1 MSRFWHSRWQA
12 RPRRW
17 DRPAVSRKIAPAKAP
32 GSTYATVGSGIG
44 IGLILLSACGATESL
59 PSTLSSAT
67 AASAASAAGLDAP
80 HVALPPLAPLAG
92 DRLQYRFCDHAGEA
106 VLDLRDPT
114 VVDRSERA
122 PDRASESA
130 AKTPTSLR
138 DRFLAFD
145 SPYKMVSPYSGLR
158 GDLALRVIEV
168 AVAEPTV
175 EKYPR
180 PAETQTA
187 TGESAPRFDPVW
199 NRYRGVYE
207 SKVALFAPAPSCYRY
222 RVALPKRPLLTWHY
236 AAIPPQRG
244 SDARALP
251 SEFSVRV
258 DGQTLWSAQVGKG
271 KPGGNPAN
279 GNPANGNPPN
289 ANPPHANPPNANPPN
304 GSPSMGPPGH
314 WLSARVEL
322 PASAQAGGA
331 GASAQHEVAFCTVA
345 VRPDASKPDAAKP
358 SSDGASA
365 AENKSEPSAPV
376 LGSAVWG
383 SPELWSQ
390 DEGAAGPNVLLVL
403 IDTLRADA
411 MSAMPRLSQHAQQGV
426 AFSQAITAATWTR
439 PSLLGLLGGELATAV
454 GQSAEE
460 MIPTD
465 RERKRFYALDRR
477 LLPRA
482 LRDAGYKVA
491 SIGNNF
497 FLLGYPQIGLS
508 LGFDE
513 VADVRHPVEDTPA
526 ISRAAIAFLQEQAA
540 RGRSFFLQLHYDAPH
555 WPYTP
560 PAEHLKGITDAQ
572 VAQIMGLPEGERQNA
587 RLDSMARAY
596 LGEAA
601 YADAQL
607 GRVLDELDRLGLRER
622 TLVIVV
628 GDHGEIFDPK
638 HNHYVPSLKQP
649 TLYHHGWSAYDE
661 ILRVPLVLSMPKR
674 LPQGTTVAAQ
684 VRLTDVAPTVLE
696 LLGLGTWRAILP
708 SGLRGDG
715 QSLLPLIF
723 PSSVARKGGP
733 RGKTTTG
740 SPPGLER
747 FEDEDQGRP
756 AYAEGQNIRAL
767 RHAGFLYLRRGD
779 ARLQKAQGNDGVGPM
794 LRVAEELYDLT
805 TDPFQHT
812 DLLAPFAANAKGRD
826 ATSSKGGSTPAGSD
840 PMADPRLA
848 PILARLRDE
857 FARHTPQ
864 TPEQGLPLVHL
875 MLAPDARASH
885 LLTGTLVSSD
895 AGLAVQG
902 VRNGEVVPRGPG
914 RIDIKLRPGGVVDV
928 LVDPSARIELVLSRD
943 GLSLA
948 SRELLLGP
956 FSLPLLPTV
965 PGPSEAKPSTAG
977 DATPV
982 PIVLEGPL
990 LDRLSSTYA
999 PVPGER
1005 GEVLLWRDQTA
1016 PGVAA
1021 ASTSTA
1027 QTPGKAGSASEV
1039 ETLMRDWGYARP
1051 ASAPTSPSPTPA
1063 PAPASPT
1070 SRPSDGG
1077 L

>member
-1 MSRFWHSRWQA
+1 MFRLGDWQMSPTVRSA
-12 RPRRW
+12 R
-17 DRPAVSRKIAPAKAP
+17 APAG
-32 GSTYATVGSGIG
+32 GSLCLDLCL
-44 IGLILLSACGATESL
+44 GLGLLLGCGASDSL
-59 PSTLSSAT
+59 PSTLASAT
-67 AASAASAAGLDAP
+67 AASASGAATEP
-80 HVALPPLAPLAG
+80 PRVALPPLAPLPG

-106 VLDLRDPT
+106 LLDLRDPT
-114 VVDRSERA
+114 TSEHLSPA
-122 PDRASESA
+122 ASEASSRGA
-130 AKTPTSLR
+130 ASLR
-138 DRFLAFD
+138 ERFLAFD

-158 GDLALRVIEV
+158 GESALRVIEV
-168 AVAEPTV
+168 AVAEPAV
-175 EKYPR
+175 DKYPR
-180 PAETQTA
+180 APESAA
-187 TGESAPRFDPVW
+187 APSGEQAPRFDPVW

-207 SKVALFAPAPSCYRY
+207 SKVALFAPTPACYRY
-222 RVALPKRPLLTWHY
+222 RLPLPARGMLSWHY

-244 SDARALP
+244 SDGRALP
-251 SEFSVRV
+251 VEFSVRV
-258 DGQTLWSAQVGKG
+258 DGQLLWSAQVGRG
-271 KPGGNPAN
+271 KPGVVNGQAQAPTASAGPA
-279 GNPANGNPPN
+279 
-289 ANPPHANPPNANPPN
+289 
-304 GSPSMGPPGH
+304 GH
-314 WLSARVEL
+314 WLPGRVDIPTKL
-322 PASAQAGGA
+322 RSDP
-331 GASAQHEVAFCTVA
+331 SAQHEIAFCTVTR
-345 VRPDASKPDAAKP
+345 RPDVGKPAP
-358 SSDGASA
+358 SEPG
-365 AENKSEPSAPV
+365 KSEPAAPPV
-376 LGSAVWG
+376 GTAVWG
-383 SPELWSQ
+383 SPELWSL

-411 MSAMPRLSQHAQQGV
+411 LSAMPRLSQYAQQGV
-426 AFSQAITAATWTR
+426 GFSQAITAATWTR
-439 PSLLGLLGGELATAV
+439 PSLLGLLGGDLATAV

-460 MIPTD
+460 MIPSE

-526 ISRAAIAFLQEQAA
+526 ISRAAISFLQEQAG

-560 PAEHLKGITDAQ
+560 PPEHLKGVTDAQ
-572 VAQIMGLPEGERQNA
+572 VAQLMGLSETESKSA
-587 RLDSMARAY
+587 KLDGMARAY

-628 GDHGEIFDPK
+628 GDHGEVFDPR

-661 ILRVPLVLSMPKR
+661 ILRVPLVMNMPKR
-674 LPQGTTVAAQ
+674 LPQGVQVSAQ

-708 SGLRGDG
+708 SGQRGDG

-723 PSSVARKGGP
+723 PQQTPRPQTTPRPSMGAGLQPVVLAGAAPSPDKLALAR
-733 RGKTTTG
+733 
-740 SPPGLER
+740 
-747 FEDEDQGRP
+747 FDDEAQGRP

-767 RHAGFLYLRRGD
+767 RYGGYLYLRRSD
-779 ARLQKAQGNDGVGPM
+779 ARLQKAQGNDGIGPV
-794 LRVAEELYDLT
+794 LRVAEELYDLQA
-805 TDPFQHT
+805 DPFQHS
-812 DLLAPFAANAKGRD
+812 DLLATFATAGRARD
-826 ATSSKGGSTPAGSD
+826 AGSSPPGGAAD
-840 PMADPRLA
+840 PMADPRLG
-848 PILARLRDE
+848 PILARLREE

-875 MLAPDARASH
+875 MLAPDARAGH

-914 RIDIKLRPGGVVDV
+914 RIELKLRPGGVVDV
-928 LVDPSARIELVLSRD
+928 LVDPAARLELTLARD
-943 GLSLA
+943 GLSVA
-948 SRELLLGP
+948 PRELLLGP
-956 FSLPLLPTV
+956 FSLPLLSGSPQAGTATMAATTATS
-965 PGPSEAKPSTAG
+965 GEAAPS
-977 DATPV
+977 
-982 PIVLEGPL
+982 PIVIEGPL
-990 LDRLSSTYA
+990 LDRLSSAYA

-1021 ASTSTA
+1021 ASTGGASA
-1027 QTPGKAGSASEV
+1027 AKGSASEV

-1051 ASAPTSPSPTPA
+1051 AAPGASPAVPSSPA
-1063 PAPASPT
+1063 PATRPA
-1070 SRPSDGG
+1070 DGG
-1077 L
+1077 I

>member
-1 MSRFWHSRWQA
+1 MSSERLGGLPVSATFPSARSPAAARWL
-12 RPRRW
+12 
-17 DRPAVSRKIAPAKAP
+17 
-32 GSTYATVGSGIG
+32 VGLS
-44 IGLILLSACGATESL
+44 LLSGCSAAESL
-59 PSTLSSAT
+59 PSTLASAT
-67 AASAASAAGLDAP
+67 AASATRLVAADLP
-80 HVALPPLAPLAG
+80 SVSLPPLAPLPG

-106 VLDLRDPT
+106 TLDLRDPG
-114 VVDRSERA
+114 ERERITTE
-122 PDRASESA
+122 PSRRALM
-130 AKTPTSLR
+130 SLR
-138 DRFLAFD
+138 ERFLGFD

-158 GDLALRVIEV
+158 GEPALRVIEV
-168 AVAEPTV
+168 AIAEPAV
-175 EKYPR
+175 DKYPR
-180 PAETQTA
+180 PPELPTA
-187 TGESAPRFDPVW
+187 AASESTPRFDPVW

-207 SKVALFAPAPSCYRY
+207 SKVALLAPAPACYRY
-222 RVALPKRPLLTWHY
+222 RLPLPARGLLTWHY

-244 SDARALP
+244 ADSRALP
-251 SEFSVRV
+251 VEFSVRV
-258 DGQTLWSAQVGKG
+258 DGQTLWTAQVGKS
-271 KPGGNPAN
+271 KPGPTGPA
-279 GNPANGNPPN
+279 PAFG
-289 ANPPHANPPNANPPN
+289 
-304 GSPSMGPPGH
+304 PSGH

-322 PASAQAGGA
+322 PGTRISPDRSASP
-331 GASAQHEVAFCTVA
+331 SQHEVAFCTTLKVPSPA
-345 VRPDASKPDAAKP
+345 EPSKPDSEAARTTP
-358 SSDGASA
+358 ASPG
-365 AENKSEPSAPV
+365 KSEPPAPAI
-376 LGSAVWG
+376 GTAVWG
-383 SPELWSQ
+383 SPELWSL

-411 MSAMPRLSQHAQQGV
+411 LSAMPRLSQQAQQGV

-439 PSLLGLLGGELATAV
+439 PSLLGLLGGDLATAV

-460 MIPTD
+460 MIPSD

-526 ISRAAIAFLQEQAA
+526 ISRAAIAFLQEHAA

-560 PAEHLKGITDAQ
+560 PPEHLKGVTDAQ
-572 VAQIMGLPEGERQNA
+572 VAQLMGLSEAEGRSA
-587 RLDSMARAY
+587 KLDPMARAY

-628 GDHGEIFDPK
+628 GDHGEVFDPR
-638 HNHYVPSLKQP
+638 HNHFVPSLKQP

-661 ILRVPLVLSMPKR
+661 ILRVPLVLNMPKR
-674 LPQGTTVAAQ
+674 LPQGTAVSAQ

-696 LLGLGTWRAILP
+696 LLGLGTWRAVLP
-708 SGLRGDG
+708 SGQRGDG
-715 QSLLPLIF
+715 QSLLPLVF
-723 PSSVARKGGP
+723 ANSAAGSKPSPAAPAADRGLAR
-733 RGKTTTG
+733 
-740 SPPGLER
+740 
-747 FEDEDQGRP
+747 FDEDPTERP

-767 RHAGFLYLRRGD
+767 RYGGYLYLRRGD

-794 LRVAEELYDLT
+794 LRVAEELYDLRA
-805 TDPFQHT
+805 DPFQHS
-812 DLLAPFAANAKGRD
+812 DLLLPYAESRRSRSKEPD
-826 ATSSKGGSTPAGSD
+826 SSSD
-840 PMADPRLA
+840 PLADPRLG
-848 PILARLRDE
+848 PVLGRMREE

-875 MLAPDARASH
+875 MLAPDAKAAH

-895 AGLAVQG
+895 VGLAVQG
-902 VRNGEVVPRGPG
+902 VRSGEVMPRGPG
-914 RIDIKLRPGGVVDV
+914 RIEIKLRPGGVVDV
-928 LVDPSARIELVLSRD
+928 LVDPAARLELVLARD
-943 GLSLA
+943 GLSVVP
-948 SRELLLGP
+948 RELLLGP
-956 FSLPLLPTV
+956 FSLPLLSGVAAPA
-965 PGPSEAKPSTAG
+965 GDNKPTAG
-977 DATPV
+977 DVAPA

-990 LDRLSSTYA
+990 LDRLSSAYA

-1005 GEVLLWRDQTA
+1005 GEILLWRDQTA

-1027 QTPGKAGSASEV
+1027 ATANKPGASEV
-1039 ETLMRDWGYARP
+1039 ETLMNDWGYARP
-1051 ASAPTSPSPTPA
+1051 ATSSPTPA
-1063 PAPASPT
+1063 APASPAP
-1070 SRPSDGG
+1070 RPADGG
-1077 L
+1077 T